1 MVLVTL
7 ARNRHTLILAF
18 ACFVV
23 MGMMNALLG
32 VAWPS
37 IRQTF
42 GLPLD
47 ALVAL
52 LAAST
57 IGYAAGSLLTSRLM
71 AWIGAGWTL
80 LISTSLG
87 AAALVGYVLAPSWW
101 ALVAFGLLTG
111 WANGTISTVLNVY
124 VAATSTVRVMNW
136 MHACF
141 GIGSTIGPLLMTFIF
156 GAGLSWRWGYAISA
170 VTYVALGLLYFTVVR
185 SMTFRGL
192 GYMPGSDL
200 TERPVSMGETLRL
213 PLVWLSILL
222 FLLYTGVETTT
233 GQWAYTCLLYTSPS
247 PRDGLLSRMPSSA

>member
-71 AWIGAGWTL
+71 AWIL
-80 LISTSLG
+80 SLIH
-87 AAALVGYVLAPSWW
+87 
-101 ALVAFGLLTG
+101 
-111 WANGTISTVLNVY
+111 I
-124 VAATSTVRVMNW
+124 
-136 MHACF
+136 
-141 GIGSTIGPLLMTFIF
+141 
-156 GAGLSWRWGYAISA
+156 
-170 VTYVALGLLYFTVVR
+170 
-185 SMTFRGL
+185 
-192 GYMPGSDL
+192 
-200 TERPVSMGETLRL
+200 
-213 PLVWLSILL
+213 
-222 FLLYTGVETTT
+222 
-233 GQWAYTCLLYTSPS
+233 
-247 PRDGLLSRMPSSA
+247 